1 MGRIEVAGLL
11 ADVVNLAR
19 ESYRDQNSLS
29 SDSGQNRC
37 LLTLEQSGA
46 ISQRRLSDILG
57 IRATSLSETINRL
70 EKKNLIIRRPSE
82 EDKRTFIVDLSVKG
96 HEEAVRLRREKAA
109 QRTVWLDHLSEDE
122 LAELERILKKIV
134 EGEKNEFA

>member
-1 MGRIEVAGLL
+1 MKL
-11 ADVVNLAR
+11 N
-19 ESYRDQNSLS
+19 Y
-29 SDSGQNRC
+29 
-37 LLTLEQSGA
+37 
-46 ISQRRLSDILG
+46 
-57 IRATSLSETINRL
+57 
-70 EKKNLIIRRPSE
+70 
-82 EDKRTFIVDLSVKG
+82 KRTFIVDLSVKG

>member
-57 IRATSLSETINRL
+57 IRATSLSETISRL
-70 EKKNLIIRRPSE
+70 EKK
-82 EDKRTFIVDLSVKG
+82 DKG

-134 EGEKNEFA
+134 EGEKNECA